1 MTGSSEADAAAL
13 TMVELE
19 EGACG
24 VEVVMGPEL
33 VALPSDGRT
42 WSKGRDAL
50 RLRAKVGEE
59 PDEVATDGEEVG
71 EEVCEKA
78 EEVAADDEEVCEE
91 LKVSAVLAKTLVLT
105 D

>member
-1 MTGSSEADAAAL
+1 
-13 TMVELE
+13 MVELE

-59 PDEVATDGEEVG
+59 PDEVATDGEEVR
-71 EEVCEKA
+71 EKA

>member
-59 PDEVATDGEEVG
+59 PDEVATDGEEV
-71 EEVCEKA
+71 CEKA

>member
-1 MTGSSEADAAAL
+1 MTGLSEADADPL
-13 TMVELE
+13 RMIELE
-19 EGACG
+19 EGAPG
-24 VEVVMGPEL
+24 VEVVTGPEL

-42 WSKGRDAL
+42 WSKGKDAL
-50 RLRAKVGEE
+50 RLMAKVGEE

-78 EEVAADDEEVCEE
+78 EEVVADDEEVCEE
-91 LKVSAVLAKTLVLT
+91 LKVSAVLPKTLLII

>member
-1 MTGSSEADAAAL
+1 VTGSSEADAAAL

-59 PDEVATDGEEVG
+59 PDEVATDGEEVR
-71 EEVCEKA
+71 EKA

>member
-59 PDEVATDGEEVG
+59 PDEVATDGEEVR
-71 EEVCEKA
+71 EKA